1 MRVRHVDPTEIEA
14 PAAQLIARI
23 CTRDEACP
31 QFVNVRAHNHI
42 SSALSLNTGDE
53 SFGALLLDFIHR
65 TLAQR
70 SAR

>member
-53 SFGALLLDFIHR
+53 SFGSLLLDFIHR

-70 SAR
+70 SGK